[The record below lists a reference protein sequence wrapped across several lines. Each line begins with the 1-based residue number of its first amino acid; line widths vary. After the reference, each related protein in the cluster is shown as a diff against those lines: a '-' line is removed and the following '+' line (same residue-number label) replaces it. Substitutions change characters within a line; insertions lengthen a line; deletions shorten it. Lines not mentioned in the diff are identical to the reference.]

1 MPLTNYTSCMNS
13 GNHYEETGL
22 IRSYFNHGY
31 SNGEI
36 LEYLRL
42 HNIDISLST
51 LKRRLSSMQLRRRQP
66 PGSEDRSEA
75 KAEIEEELGGSG
87 CFIGY
92 RKMWRRLKRK
102 GIGVRR
108 ETVRELLSELDP
120 AGVESRTKKML
131 RRRAYSA
138 NGPNLIWHIDGY
150 NKLKLYGFSIRG
162 CTDGFSRRL
171 IWLEV
176 GITNKKPE

>member
-1 MPLTNYTSCMNS
+1 
-13 GNHYEETGL
+13 
-22 IRSYFNHGY
+22 
-31 SNGEI
+31 
-36 LEYLRL
+36 
-42 HNIDISLST
+42 
-51 LKRRLSSMQLRRRQP
+51 MQLRRRQP

-131 RRRAYSA
+131 RRR
-138 NGPNLIWHIDGY
+138 
-150 NKLKLYGFSIRG
+150 
-162 CTDGFSRRL
+162 
-171 IWLEV
+171 V
-176 GITNKKPE
+176 